1 LAKPVSTSD
10 FHPSLTIT
18 AVSGTADETSAIRV
32 RQLRVVHAPRAG
44 RWAMST
50 VGRTPVEI
58 GRIGQ
63 TQSPLALDDKEVSRL
78 HAVVEPDGAGGYRVV
93 DRGSRN
99 GTFVNG
105 QKIDTAKVEHGS
117 VVRVGKTL
125 LLFLDHAVAS
135 DVASVAESPRL
146 LGRSEVM
153 RRLRADLAMVAPR
166 NIPVL
171 VLGETGVGKELVAEE
186 LHRQSGRPGA
196 FIAVNCAAL
205 PEALAESELFG
216 HVAGAFTGA
225 KAKSDGLFLSA
236 QGGTLFLDEVGECPA
251 PIQAKLLRALAKG
264 EVRAVGAADAVSVDV
279 RIVAATNRDLTAEIA
294 ADSFRSDLF
303 ARLSGWVQ
311 RIPPLRDRKEDI
323 LPLAA
328 MFLARV
334 APSAT
339 ISTNA
344 AEALL
349 LYHWP
354 FNVREL
360 EQVISAAGVRAA
372 SVNRVRCEHLPDMI
386 SGVLGPRAALKEP
399 VANDSEPHPAMPQ
412 VARDAVPARDDLMAV
427 LAYFAGNIAQV
438 AEYFGKDRK
447 QVYRWAERYQID
459 LDQVR
464 KP

>member
-1 LAKPVSTSD
+1 
-10 FHPSLTIT
+10 
-18 AVSGTADETSAIRV
+18 
-32 RQLRVVHAPRAG
+32 
-44 RWAMST
+44 M
-50 VGRTPVEI
+50 
-58 GRIGQ
+58 
-63 TQSPLALDDKEVSRL
+63 
-78 HAVVEPDGAGGYRVV
+78 
-93 DRGSRN
+93 
-99 GTFVNG
+99 
-105 QKIDTAKVEHGS
+105 
-117 VVRVGKTL
+117 
-125 LLFLDHAVAS
+125 
-135 DVASVAESPRL
+135 
-146 LGRSEVM
+146 
-153 RRLRADLAMVAPR
+153 
-166 NIPVL
+166 
-171 VLGETGVGKELVAEE
+171 
-186 LHRQSGRPGA
+186 
-196 FIAVNCAAL
+196 
-205 PEALAESELFG
+205 
-216 HVAGAFTGA
+216 
-225 KAKSDGLFLSA
+225 
-236 QGGTLFLDEVGECPA
+236 
-251 PIQAKLLRALAKG
+251 
-264 EVRAVGAADAVSVDV
+264 
-279 RIVAATNRDLTAEIA
+279 RIVAATNRDLSAEIA

-311 RIPPLRDRKEDI
+311 RIPPLRERKEDI

-372 SVNRVRCEHLPDMI
+372 SVNRVRCEHLPDNI
-386 SGVLGPRAALKEP
+386 SAVLGPRAQLKEP
-399 VANDSEPHPAMPQ
+399 IANDSEPHPAMPQ
-412 VARDAVPARDDLMAV
+412 VPRDAVPARDDLMAV

>member
-1 LAKPVSTSD
+1 VSTSD

-78 HAVVEPDGAGGYRVV
+78 HAVVEPDGAGGYRIV

-186 LHRQSGRPGA
+186 LHRQSGRPGQ
-196 FIAVNCAAL
+196 FVAVNCAAL

-216 HVAGAFTGA
+216 HKVGAFTGA
-225 KAKSDGLFLSA
+225 KGSDGLFMAA
-236 QGGTLFLDEVGECPA
+236 QNGTLFLDEVGECPA

-264 EVRAVGAADAVSVDV
+264 EVRAVGAADSVTVDV
-279 RIVAATNRDLTAEIA
+279 RIVAATNRDLSAEIA

-311 RIPPLRDRKEDI
+311 RIPPLRERKEDI

-386 SGVLGPRAALKEP
+386 SSVLGARAALKEP

-412 VARDAVPARDDLMAV
+412 VPRDAVPARDDLMAV

>member
-1 LAKPVSTSD
+1 MSQD

-18 AVSGTADETSAIRV
+18 AVSGTADETSAVRV

-44 RWAMST
+44 RWATAT
-50 VGRTPVEI
+50 VGRSPLEI
-58 GRIGQ
+58 GRLGQ
-63 TQSPLALDDKEVSRL
+63 TQSPLALDDKEVSRI
-78 HAVVEPDGAGGYRVV
+78 HAIIEPEPGAAGAFRIT

-105 QKIDTAKVEHGS
+105 AKVEQGRLEHGT
-117 VVRVGKTL
+117 VMRVGKTI
-125 LLFLDHAVAS
+125 LLFLDHAVAG
-135 DVASVAESPRL
+135 DVAGVAESPRL

-166 NIPVL
+166 SIPVL
-171 VLGETGVGKELVAEE
+171 ILGETGVGKELVAEE
-186 LHRQSGRPGA
+186 IHRQSGRSGA

-225 KAKSDGLFLSA
+225 KAKSDGLFGAA
-236 QGGTLFLDEVGECPA
+236 QGGTLFLDEIGECPP

-264 EVRAVGAADAVSVDV
+264 EVRPVGAAEPTTVDV
-279 RIVAATNRDLTAEIA
+279 RIVAATNRDLSAEIQ

-372 SVNRVRCEHLPDMI
+372 QGNRVRCEHLPDEVTR
-386 SGVLGPRAALKEP
+386 VLGPRATAKEP
-399 VANDSEPHPAMPQ
+399 VANESEPLPAMPM
-412 VARDAVPARDDLMAV
+412 VPRDAVPARDDLMAV
-427 LAYFAGNIAQV
+427 LAYFAGNVAQV